1 MDFDDIIVE
10 TRDHICTV
18 TMNRPEKLNAF
29 RTQTNFEM
37 KDALDAIDKDGD
49 IHCVILTGAGRSFSS
64 GHDTSEP
71 QPDGEAWL
79 SRHSPRTHP

>member
-29 RTQTNFEM
+29 RAQTNVRNE
-37 KDALDAIDKDGD
+37 
-49 IHCVILTGAGRSFSS
+49 GR
-64 GHDTSEP
+64 
-71 QPDGEAWL
+71 
-79 SRHSPRTHP
+79 PRRD